1 MKKDNKE
8 NKDNNNKKYYIFKMN
23 MTVLNIFSFVLLG
36 IVIGIG
42 ILIYKDFWKEYT
54 DNFFKMGLFLVAF
67 FGYMILHE
75 LLHGLSYRLHG
86 AKGKNITFGIHLEK
100 NILCCLCKQD
110 ITKKNILISLL
121 YPFFFIGI
129 VIYVIGAIFKLPM
142 LFLLSIFN
150 LSGCIGDIVMFIFI
164 SRLPKDIKFSEFDDP
179 TSFAIL
185 SSEDLSNRKPFGLN
199 FDRVDVAL
207 PKNDMKK
214 LRVSKKSILFMIF
227 LIIMT
232 IFMLIMASAIGK

>member
-1 MKKDNKE
+1 MKKE
-8 NKDNNNKKYYIFKMN
+8 NKDNKKYYIFKMN
-23 MTVLNIFSFVLLG
+23 MNVLNIFSFVLLG
-36 IVIGIG
+36 IVIGIS

-54 DNFFKMGLFLVAF
+54 DNFFKMGLFLLAY

-75 LLHGLSYRLHG
+75 LLHGLSYRIHG
-86 AKGKNITFGIHLEK
+86 GKGKNITFGVHLEK
-100 NILCCLCKQD
+100 SILCCLCKQD
-110 ITKKNILISLL
+110 ITKKNILMSLL

-129 VIYVIGAIFKLPM
+129 VTYVIGAIFKLPM

-185 SSEDLSNRKPFGLN
+185 SSEDLSDRKPFGLKYE
-199 FDRVDVAL
+199 RTVSTL
-207 PKNDMKK
+207 EKKDMKR
-214 LRVSKKSILFMIF
+214 LRVSKKSIIFMVF
-227 LIIMT
+227 LLIIT
-232 IFMLIMASAIGK
+232 TFMLIMASAIGK

>member
-1 MKKDNKE
+1 MKKE
-8 NKDNNNKKYYIFKMN
+8 NKDNKKYYIFKMN
-23 MTVLNIFSFVLLG
+23 MNVLNIFSFVLLG
-36 IVIGIG
+36 IVIGIS

-54 DNFFKMGLFLVAF
+54 DNFFKMGLFLLAF

-75 LLHGLSYRLHG
+75 LLHALSYIIHG
-86 AKGKNITFGIHLEK
+86 AKSKNITFGIHLED

-110 ITKKNILISLL
+110 ITKKNILMSLL

-129 VIYVIGAIFKLPM
+129 VTYVIGAIFKLPM

-185 SSEDLSNRKPFGLN
+185 SSEDLSDRKPFGLKYE
-199 FDRVDVAL
+199 RTVSTL
-207 PKNDMKK
+207 EKKDMKR
-214 LRVSKKSILFMIF
+214 LRVSKKSIIFMVF
-227 LIIMT
+227 LLIIT
-232 IFMLIMASAIGK
+232 TFMLIMASAIGK

>member
-1 MKKDNKE
+1 MKKE
-8 NKDNNNKKYYIFKMN
+8 NKDNKKYYIFKMN
-23 MTVLNIFSFVLLG
+23 MNVLNIFSFVLLG
-36 IVIGIG
+36 IVIGIS

-54 DNFFKMGLFLVAF
+54 DNFFKMGLFLLAY

-75 LLHGLSYRLHG
+75 LLHALSYVIHG
-86 AKGKNITFGIHLEK
+86 AKTKNITFGIHLED

-110 ITKKNILISLL
+110 ITKKNILMSLL

-129 VIYVIGAIFKLPM
+129 VTYVIGAIFKLPM

-185 SSEDLSNRKPFGLN
+185 SNEDLSDRKPFGLKYE
-199 FDRVDVAL
+199 RTVSTL
-207 PKNDMKK
+207 EKNDMKR
-214 LRVSKKSILFMIF
+214 LRISKKSIIFMIF
-227 LIIMT
+227 LLIIT
-232 IFMLIMASAIGK
+232 TFMLVMASAIGK